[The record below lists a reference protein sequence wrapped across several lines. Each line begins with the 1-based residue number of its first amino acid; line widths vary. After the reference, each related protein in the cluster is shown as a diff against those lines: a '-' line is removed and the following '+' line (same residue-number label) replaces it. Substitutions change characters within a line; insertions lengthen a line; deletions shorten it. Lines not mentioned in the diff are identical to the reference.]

1 MPIWFLYVD
10 FVLKLIIQFLHVS
23 FGQKLNCHQTYKQA
37 TFIIT
42 KLTLTFFLT
51 SWNVQENNK
60 RKKRKAENNLW
71 EYFLKGNLAQL
82 VKTDLHLALLYIY
95 PGLCGRKKC
104 VPDFWIQNCLPEVN
118 FWKTLLTISESTIR
132 SALALVLA
140 LPTDHPHPGFQPNLG
155 FDVYRE
161 CSCPCVCPFPML
173 YCLTAGLQVVVRD
186 TQAVPGELFFV
197 LRKPPRHGVLLKDA
211 AGSPG
216 PMLAGSCTHSPRLA
230 RETFCSTVLYISEKA
245 WVSVFLW
252 CVMRKDL
259 LLSLSHWP
267 RH

>member
-1 MPIWFLYVD
+1 MINYSNLQKSEELRVGPVILHNCISFLVCIFFVLFIPRAFYQQTMGIVVFVKCTLQVPIWFLYVD

-104 VPDFWIQNCLPEVN
+104 VPDF
-118 FWKTLLTISESTIR
+118 
-132 SALALVLA
+132 
-140 LPTDHPHPGFQPNLG
+140 
-155 FDVYRE
+155 
-161 CSCPCVCPFPML
+161 
-173 YCLTAGLQVVVRD
+173 
-186 TQAVPGELFFV
+186 
-197 LRKPPRHGVLLKDA
+197 
-211 AGSPG
+211 
-216 PMLAGSCTHSPRLA
+216 
-230 RETFCSTVLYISEKA
+230 
-245 WVSVFLW
+245 
-252 CVMRKDL
+252 
-259 LLSLSHWP
+259 
-267 RH
+267 